1 MRDNKNMI
9 LAIVLSAIILIGWF
23 QTNQGNGATGTA
35 LANLIGESALVV
47 WAWLVLPGRLRQTT
61 MLRRGAQIAALTL
74 VMVGVVAGLQRAG
87 VPLFG
92 YIPVAA
98 VLYFAGAWLLHLI
111 TPGDLAMVRHAV
123 QRRGRRAP
131 AASQG

>member
-1 MRDNKNMI
+1 M
-9 LAIVLSAIILIGWF
+9 A
-23 QTNQGNGATGTA
+23 
-35 LANLIGESALVV
+35 
-47 WAWLVLPGRLRQTT
+47 
-61 MLRRGAQIAALTL
+61 
-74 VMVGVVAGLQRAG
+74 GVVAGLQRAG

-92 YIPVAA
+92 YIPAA
-98 VLYFAGAWLLHLI
+98 AALYFAGAWLLRLI